1 MEDIKFNAL
10 FHVIDAKTTYNMLL
24 GQPWIHEIGIIS
36 STLHQCFNY
45 CQDGATNSSPNRMV
59 LMRSKKSTP
68 TELIKLSMR
77 MD

>member
-24 GQPWIHEIGIIS
+24 GRLWIHENGIMS

-45 CQDGATNSSPNRMV
+45 CQDGATNSSPNEMA

-68 TELIKLSMR
+68 MELTKLSMR